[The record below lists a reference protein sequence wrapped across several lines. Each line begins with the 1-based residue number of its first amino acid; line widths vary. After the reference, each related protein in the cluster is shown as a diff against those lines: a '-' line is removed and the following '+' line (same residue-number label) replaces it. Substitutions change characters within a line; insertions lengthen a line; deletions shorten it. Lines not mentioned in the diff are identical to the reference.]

1 MSKIEKMDQK
11 TFRRH
16 RKISKNHIKH
26 CWKCGLP
33 EKGGCRHPGCNE
45 VQHCA
50 CEMIK
55 NE

>member
-1 MSKIEKMDQK
+1 MDQR

-16 RKISKNHIKH
+16 RKISKDHTKH

-33 EKGGCRHPGCNE
+33 RREGCRFSGCNE

-50 CEMIK
+50 CALTGDDKI
-55 NE
+55 